1 MEHGESKSRFELVPL
16 PGGGWAVHDR
26 AWGETMHP
34 VAGPEI
40 EPAALYVEELQLPQL
55 WTRVES
61 GRQALAVVW
70 DVGLGAGANALAVLC
85 SAAARRVRL
94 RLWSFDLSLDA
105 LAFARAQ
112 AGRLRYL
119 AGWEPVVDEFLV
131 TGSFIGRVGTAEVEW
146 RFIPGDFA
154 RWLAIHEPPAD
165 APDAVAFDPYSPSRH
180 PDLWTAEVFQRLH
193 SRLDP
198 SRACVLTTY
207 SRSNRIRTA
216 LLMGGFFVGRGRP
229 VGVKE
234 ETTVASNR
242 LELLSRPLDHTWLNR
257 LRRTPPAGPD
267 RHCGD
272 GDRMAALSTWER
284 LRQHPQFAGERMSPA
299 RDQGAGSSG
308 SGRSASF

>member
-1 MEHGESKSRFELVPL
+1 MEHGGSNSRFELVPL
-16 PGGGWAVHDR
+16 AGGGWAVHDR
-26 AWGETMHP
+26 TWGETMHP

-61 GRQALAVVW
+61 GGQALAVVW
-70 DVGLGAGANALAVLC
+70 DVGLGAGANALAVLR

-94 RLWSFDLSLDA
+94 RLWSFDLSLEA
-105 LAFARAQ
+105 LAFARAE

-119 AGWEPVVDEFLV
+119 AGWESLVDEFLARGAF
-131 TGSFIGRVGTAEVEW
+131 TGTVGAAGVEW
-146 RFIPGDFA
+146 RFVEGDFA
-154 RWLAIHEPPAD
+154 RWLAVDEPPAD

-180 PDLWTAEVFQRLH
+180 PDLWTVEVFRRLY

-198 SRACVLTTY
+198 SRPCVLTTY
-207 SRSNRIRTA
+207 SRSNRVRTA
-216 LLMGGFFVGRGRP
+216 LLLAGFFVGRGRP

-242 LELLSRPLDHTWLNR
+242 LELLSCPLDHAWLDR
-257 LRRTPPAGPD
+257 LGRTPPAGSD
-267 RHCGD
+267 RHAGD
-272 GDRMAALSTWER
+272 AHRMAALSMWER
-284 LRQHPQFAGERMSPA
+284 LRRHPQFAGPRMSPA